1 MASNSKTPPK
11 VTGPEIGDSGVNIF
25 NGIITGEEYNSKLT
39 GLNAIRIYDEM
50 RRSDATV
57 SATLKAVK
65 LPIKSTK
72 WFVEAAS
79 TEDKDVEIKEFID
92 YNLFSSIKWQQTLN
106 EILTHLEFGF
116 SVHEMV
122 FEPGIVDGHER
133 IVLKKLA
140 FRKQTTITAWEAGP
154 GKPGV
159 TQMTADGKQLHIPL
173 NKIVVFTNE
182 QEGDNYAGRSIL
194 RAAYKHWFYVDKYYQ
209 IDAIGVERQSL
220 GVVKVHHPKGAD
232 NKSLKD
238 AARAAR
244 NLRANEEAFIMEEE
258 GWTFDFMDMKAGT
271 LKDTTKM
278 INHHVREIGKNV
290 LAQFLELGAQGGSGS
305 RATSEDHSKLFLMA
319 NEAIAAG
326 IADTMGYVIKTL
338 VDLNFDVDDYPALRY
353 ADFADVDIAATADA
367 VTKFTDAGLI
377 TASEEDEAH
386 VRNLIGFPEM
396 SDEGTDT
403 NVGTKKDAKNEESAK
418 DIKKQVEAATKLH
431 ASITRQ
437 LYGDTS
443 RAA

>member
-11 VTGPEIGDSGVNIF
+11 VTGPEIGESGINIF

-79 TEDKDVEIKEFID
+79 TEDKDVEIKAFID
-92 YNLFSSIKWQQTLN
+92 YNLFDCIKWQQTLN

-122 FEPGIVDGHER
+122 FEPRIVDGHER

-140 FRKQTTITAWEAGP
+140 FRKQTTITAWEAAD

-159 TQMTADGKQLHIPL
+159 TQMTPDGKQLHIPL

-209 IDAIGVERQSL
+209 IDAVATERQAL
-220 GVVKVHHPKGAD
+220 GVVKIHHPKAAD
-232 NKSLKD
+232 DKAIR
-238 AARAAR
+238 AAERAAR
-244 NLRANEEAFIMEEE
+244 NLRANEEAYVREPE
-258 GWTFDFMDMKAGT
+258 GWDINFMDMKAGT
-271 LKDTTKM
+271 LKDTTPM

-319 NEAIAAG
+319 NESIAAG

-338 VDLNFDVDDYPALRY
+338 VDLNFDVDAYPELRY

-367 VTKFTDAGLI
+367 VVKFTDSGLL
-377 TASEEDEAH
+377 TASDEDEAH
-386 VRNLIGFPEM
+386 VRNLIGFPERD
-396 SDEGTDT
+396 DEAEDDGTRQT
-403 NVGTKKDAKNEESAK
+403 EAKDKESAK